1 MTPKATAK
9 KAAVKK
15 QPAPAAAAPKKKPAA
30 PAAAAPKT
38 RREQLAATPSV
49 AKVDRVALERASE
62 TEGVKQLL
70 TWDDRF
76 YEVPHAT
83 LKGEVDYYISVTSF
97 LGATKPASG
106 ALEDFKMKQ
115 AEEIGR
121 EQAQYQL
128 FLAGQHGTSVH
139 DAIYRHN
146 MGEVLEWKR
155 LVLDPLT
162 GENIYINKYDDFE
175 WKRIAR
181 YMQWEEQYMP
191 EFFFLEK
198 KLYSHKYRVAGTSDG
213 GCKLAMLDG
222 KKYIVDWKISKDTYE
237 DYLMQ
242 AAFYFQMWFE
252 MTGELL
258 DGCAV
263 LALGADRNKAGWKC
277 KVIERDETKMFL
289 NQAINRLA
297 VYRDMKGD
305 DFAPKRDLLPI
316 SFPGRPAAIK

>member
-1 MTPKATAK
+1 M
-9 KAAVKK
+9 
-15 QPAPAAAAPKKKPAA
+15 APRKKK
-30 PAAAAPKT
+30 
-38 RREQLAATPSV
+38 EQLASEQSTPR
-49 AKVDRVALERASE
+49 VDKAALEAASD
-62 TEGVKQLL
+62 TAGVKQLL

-83 LKGEVDYYISVTSF
+83 QNGSVDYYVSVTSF

-128 FLAGQHGTSVH
+128 FLAGQHGTAVH

-146 MGEVLEWKR
+146 LGDALEWKR
-155 LVLDPLT
+155 LVTDPLS
-162 GENIYINKYDDFE
+162 GQNKYVNGYDDFE

-181 YMQWEEQYMP
+181 YMQWEEEYNP

-198 KLYSHKYRVAGTSDG
+198 VLYSHKYRVAGTSDG
-213 GCKLAMLDG
+213 GAKLAKLG
-222 KKYIVDWKISKDTYE
+222 GGKYICDWKISKDTYE

-242 AAFYFQMWFE
+242 CAMYFQMWFE

-258 DGCAV
+258 DGCAI
-263 LALGADRNKAGWKC
+263 LALGADRNKSGWKC
-277 KVIERDETKMFL
+277 KVIDREETRMFL
-289 NQAINRLA
+289 DRALNRLA

-316 SFPGRPAAIK
+316 SFPGRPSATK